1 MADSHHFENNCIY
14 IPGANRPISV
24 T

>member
-14 IPGANRPISV
+14 IPGANRPISM